1 MSIDPR
7 IADYITANR
16 RKYTRQAI
24 RQQLIDAGHD
34 PAEVDRTWAALEAKD
49 PDAVIGERFWGRFAL
64 IVIGI
69 NVAVFLLVAVLT
81 GMLAYIAAGAM
92 VLPVIF
98 AVILGIGAL
107 IAWGIVALTGPDKMG
122 HTTAL
127 VVGISVPLLFALL
140 IGGSCYALIGSMG
153 TPPPPAQQGTM
164 QLTLDPPL
172 GFTGGGSAMCQS
184 FAAEGSFNVFG
195 DDLGRLGGRQVSAAF
210 FTSLGAAGDP
220 GGAAPAPAPGMEP
233 QTVSVTLLPD
243 GEGDMPAEWYSD
255 PETELDVEMGPENRS
270 GSVRFTDLAP
280 VGMAEGP
287 AGAQDFGEPISGA
300 ITWTCE

>member
-34 PAEVDRTWAALEAKD
+34 PAEVDRAWAALEAKD

-64 IVIGI
+64 IVVGI

-81 GMLAYIAAGAM
+81 GMLAYIAAGAV

-122 HTTAL
+122 PTTAL
-127 VVGISVPLLFALL
+127 AVGISVPLLFALL

-164 QLTLDPPL
+164 ELTLDPPL

-184 FAAEGSFNVFG
+184 FPTEGSFNVFG
-195 DDLGRLGGRQVSAAF
+195 DNLGRLGGRQVSAAF
-210 FTSLGAAGDP
+210 FTFLGAMGDP
-220 GGAAPAPAPGMEP
+220 GGPAPAPEPGMEQ
-233 QTVSVTLLPD
+233 QTVSITALPD
-243 GEGDMPAEWYSD
+243 GEGDMPAEWYSA
-255 PETELDVEMGPENRS
+255 PETDLEVETSPDNLS

-280 VGMAEGP
+280 AGMVEGP
-287 AGAQDFGEPISGA
+287 VGDGELGAPISG
-300 ITWTCE
+300 TLSWSCE